1 MIDTLYCTLNR
12 HPYSDTLNR
21 FAFNDGHRVACQKGK
36 SPTDSA
42 EVPYIQIV
50 RPKDPMARV
59 YRGPLR
65 LALLLLCI
73 FLCHAGAA
81 EQPDTGQ
88 AFWPQWRG
96 PDSTG
101 ASNTAK
107 PPTTWSENLNVRWKH
122 PLTGKS
128 HATPIVWGDFV
139 YITTADPV
147 GEPFAPRHA
156 DVEGAHDNVPVRRA
170 YAHAVLAIHRRTGET
185 AWRTDVKT
193 AIPHEGG
200 HYSGSLAA
208 ASPCT
213 DGERLY
219 AHFGSQGLFALNMQG
234 KQLWQQ
240 QLGTMQTRHA
250 HGEGSSPALHGDTLV
265 VAWDHEGQSF
275 IAAFDTTTGEQRWKT
290 LRDVNTSWSS
300 PVIIADVDPPQVVIA
315 ATGRVRAY
323 RLDTGK
329 EIWSCDGL
337 SRNVVATPV
346 YGDGI
351 LYAANSYDWQA
362 LLAIRVA
369 GATGDITATDHLV
382 WSTKRLTP
390 YVPSPLLYND
400 TIYFLRHNHNVLSGL
415 DALSGEARHDPV
427 RLLGMREL
435 FASPVAASNR
445 IYLTGRDGVVSVY
458 DTASPPKRL
467 AQNRLNDA
475 FCASPA
481 LAGSELYLRGERF
494 LYCISADTTP

>member
-1 MIDTLYCTLNR
+1 MI
-12 HPYSDTLNR
+12 
-21 FAFNDGHRVACQKGK
+21 G
-36 SPTDSA
+36 
-42 EVPYIQIV
+42 
-50 RPKDPMARV
+50 RPDIGLGCATVLLVSCVWGWTPD
-59 YRGPLR
+59 LR
-65 LALLLLCI
+65 AD
-73 FLCHAGAA
+73 ANS
-81 EQPDTGQ
+81 
-88 AFWPQWRG
+88 FWPQWRG
-96 PDSTG
+96 PFNTG
-101 ASNTAK
+101 ASGTATPPLRWSNTE
-107 PPTTWSENLNVRWKH
+107 SIRWKV
-122 PLTGKS
+122 PLVGKS
-128 HATPIVWGDFV
+128 HASPIVWGDCV
-139 YITTADPV
+139 YLTAAEPV
-147 GEPFAPRHA
+147 GDAFPPRRTDAP
-156 DVEGAHDNVPVRRA
+156 GAHDNVPVTRA
-170 YAHAVLAIHRRTGET
+170 HEFVVMALNRSTGET
-185 AWRTDVKT
+185 AWRTVVKK

-200 HYSGSLAA
+200 HYTGSQAA

-213 DGERLY
+213 DGKRIYASFGSRGLY
-219 AHFGSQGLFALNMQG
+219 ALDMQG
-234 KQLWQQ
+234 KVLWQQ

-250 HGEGSSPALHGDTLV
+250 HGEGASPALHGDTLV

-275 IAAFDTTTGEQRWKT
+275 IAAFDTKTGEQRWKT

-346 YGDGI
+346 YGGGL

-369 GATGDITATDHLV
+369 GATGDITTTDHLV

-390 YVPSPLLYND
+390 YVPSPLLYKG

-415 DALSGEARHDPV
+415 NALSGEPRHDPI
-427 RLLGMREL
+427 RLFGMREL

-445 IYLTGRDGVVSVY
+445 IYLTGRDGVVCVY

-467 AQNRLNDA
+467 ALNRLDDA
-475 FCASPA
+475 FSASPA
-481 LAGSELYLRGERF
+481 LAGSDMYLRGERF
-494 LYCISADTTP
+494 LYCISNATAP